1 MDFYL
6 SLDGSKA
13 GPFSIFKVGE
23 LLEKGDATEETL
35 AWHRGLDEWL
45 PMREIPALEAVL
57 ERSRKEEPVPPPLP
71 SERPRPE
78 PRRGEPIPLEP
89 PAQPMP
95 GSVAAVSF
103 EETATLAVAQPR
115 PYIRFWARMFDCTLV
130 YVLVHQVSGLSYP
143 QPVPGEPLAEW
154 LARATE
160 SLNGPEMFA
169 FARTLFLSLLGWH
182 VVEAGL
188 LHLLGTTPGK
198 ALFGISVKTD
208 DGQPLSGLTALGR
221 SFYIYVLG
229 VGFYWSPLFLLGTVF
244 SFFRL
249 STTGMCLWDQHL
261 RTRVEHRT
269 LGPVRILLA
278 IGAFFVLLTLQSVN
292 FS

>member
-1 MDFYL
+1 
-6 SLDGSKA
+6 
-13 GPFSIFKVGE
+13 
-23 LLEKGDATEETL
+23 
-35 AWHRGLDEWL
+35 
-45 PMREIPALEAVL
+45 
-57 ERSRKEEPVPPPLP
+57 
-71 SERPRPE
+71 
-78 PRRGEPIPLEP
+78 
-89 PAQPMP
+89 
-95 GSVAAVSF
+95 
-103 EETATLAVAQPR
+103 
-115 PYIRFWARMFDCTLV
+115 
-130 YVLVHQVSGLSYP
+130 
-143 QPVPGEPLAEW
+143 
-154 LARATE
+154 
-160 SLNGPEMFA
+160 
-169 FARTLFLSLLGWH
+169 
-182 VVEAGL
+182 
-188 LHLLGTTPGK
+188 HLLGTTPGK